1 MIGRKGTH
9 ELMTPPVLKPL
20 VMVALLTIL
29 GGTGAVS
36 FALEE
41 KSLSGGQ
48 PELRLS
54 LRDAMQASVDQN
66 PTVLLFKERIT
77 QAQDQADTQLGE
89 LLPNLSANMS
99 WARRR
104 FFLSTFGGSP
114 SVSDPRDFY
123 GTRAFLTQNLFS
135 LSLIH
140 KWRAAR
146 TNVEVAGLD
155 AEITQ
160 QDTMATVGL
169 VYLET
174 LRAKAAVHAREA
186 DVTLNNELLRLARER
201 KSAGMATSLDV
212 TRARVQL
219 ENEKQRLLVAQNA
232 HDRGTLTLI
241 RAIGLPFEIRLVLTD
256 ELTLRAVPKQPTKE
270 ALAIAKENRVEL
282 KAQKRRERLAALTLS
297 SVTSERIPSLIGSG
311 DVGLTGNQISDALT
325 TDNVQV
331 LLSIPI
337 FDGGQREGR
346 ISESRSLVRQESIRT
361 RDVHYQIAL
370 EVRDALLTLES
381 TQQQIGVA
389 EEGLRLALEELE
401 LARQRFAVGV
411 ATNIEVTNAQTSV
424 AQARDNLIEALFNF
438 NASRVDL
445 ARAQGRLQDL

>member
-48 PELRLS
+48 PELRLT

-114 SVSDPRDFY
+114 SVSAPRDFY
-123 GTRAFLTQNLFS
+123 GTRVFLTQNLFS

-186 DVTLNNELLRLARER
+186 DVTLNQELLRLARER
-201 KSAGMATSLDV
+201 KAAGMATSLDV

-232 HDRGTLTLI
+232 HDRATLTLI
-241 RAIGLPFEIRLVLTD
+241 RAIGLPFEVRLVS
-256 ELTLRAVPKQPTKE
+256 PT
-270 ALAIAKENRVEL
+270 NSR
-282 KAQKRRERLAALTLS
+282 
-297 SVTSERIPSLIGSG
+297 SERC
-311 DVGLTGNQISDALT
+311 
-325 TDNVQV
+325 
-331 LLSIPI
+331 
-337 FDGGQREGR
+337 
-346 ISESRSLVRQESIRT
+346 RT
-361 RDVHYQIAL
+361 SPRK
-370 EVRDALLTLES
+370 RP
-381 TQQQIGVA
+381 
-389 EEGLRLALEELE
+389 
-401 LARQRFAVGV
+401 
-411 ATNIEVTNAQTSV
+411 
-424 AQARDNLIEALFNF
+424 
-438 NASRVDL
+438 
-445 ARAQGRLQDL
+445 